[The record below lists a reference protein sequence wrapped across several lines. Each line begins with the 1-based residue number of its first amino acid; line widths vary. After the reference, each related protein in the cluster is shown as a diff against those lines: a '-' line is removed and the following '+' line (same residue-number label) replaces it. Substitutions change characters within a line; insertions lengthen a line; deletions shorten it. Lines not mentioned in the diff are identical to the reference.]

1 MNFSRVILIFIV
13 FIIVSDLQSQTKSD
27 LERQKKEIQNDIKKI
42 ELKLSNSLKQKDLII
57 TTAEDINYKIKL
69 QQNLIVNINNQLNLI
84 LNEIDLNESTL
95 SDLKD
100 RELSLKEEL
109 SKMLIATF
117 KKKSNLNKLMFIF
130 SSSSFQQAYKRIQ
143 YFKQYANFQNKT
155 LSKIKATTSE
165 IKIIISV
172 LDSQKIN
179 KELLINEN
187 ENIKRNL
194 NKEYIELNNLI
205 LEVNKDQ
212 KKYNSEIKQKQKLSK
227 EIDKKI
233 QKIINEALA
242 KAKTKDGE
250 FKLSE
255 EAQLISKNFNA
266 NKGRLPSPVQRGNV
280 VLGFGKQPHPIVKT
294 ASIQSNGVRIRTS
307 SDVEA
312 RSIFDGEVY
321 SIIVSKNN
329 SRTVLIQHGNFFTVY
344 KNLSQIYVSK
354 GDKLKI
360 KEPIGKIAID
370 PLNGQTILSFSIF
383 YNGIPQNPRV
393 WIYKL

>member
-1 MNFSRVILIFIV
+1 MNFYRVILIFIV
-13 FIIVSDLQSQTKSD
+13 FIIVSDLHSQTKSD

-84 LNEIDLNESTL
+84 LNEIDLNESKL

-100 RELSLKEEL
+100 RELSLNQEL
-109 SKMLIATF
+109 SKMLIAAF

-155 LSKIKATTSE
+155 LSKIKSTTSE
-165 IKIIISV
+165 ITNIISV

-212 KKYNSEIKQKQKLSK
+212 KKYNFEIKQKQKLSK

-255 EAQLISKNFNA
+255 EAQLIAKNFNA

-383 YNGIPQNPRV
+383 YNGVPQNPRV

>member
-1 MNFSRVILIFIV
+1 MNPTRILLFFLLLIV
-13 FIIVSDLQSQTKSD
+13 TDLRSQSKQA
-27 LERQKKEIQNDIKKI
+27 LEKQKKEIQNEIKVI
-42 ELKLSNSLKQKDLII
+42 ELKLSNSSKKKGLII
-57 TTAEDINYKIKL
+57 SNAEDLNYKIKL
-69 QQNLIVNINNQLNLI
+69 QQNLISNINNQLNLI
-84 LNEIDLNESTL
+84 LNEIDANEIQLTN
-95 SDLKD
+95 LKNK
-100 RELSLKEEL
+100 EVSLKEEL
-109 SKMLIATF
+109 AKMLLTGY

-143 YFKQYANFQNKT
+143 YFKQYANFQSKT
-155 LSKIKATTSE
+155 LSKIKITSSE
-165 IKIIISV
+165 IENVIIV

-179 KELLINEN
+179 KQLLINEN
-187 ENIKRNL
+187 ENIKKELSIQYSDL
-194 NKEYIELNNLI
+194 NELI
-205 LEVNKDQ
+205 AEVNKDQ
-212 KKYNSEIKQKQKLSK
+212 KKYKNEIKEKQKLSR

-233 QKIINEALA
+233 EKLIREALA
-242 KAKTKDGE
+242 NSKRNEGG

-266 NKGRLPSPVQRGNV
+266 NKGRLPSPVIRGNV

-294 ASIQSNGVRIRTS
+294 ATIQSNGVRIRTS

-312 RSIFDGEVY
+312 RTIFDGEVY
-321 SIIVSKNN
+321 SIIISKNN

-354 GDKLKI
+354 GDKLKT
-360 KEPIGKIAID
+360 KEVIGKIATD

-383 YNGIPQNPRV
+383 YNGVPQNPRT

>member
-1 MNFSRVILIFIV
+1 MNFSRLILFFILFFIV
-13 FIIVSDLQSQTKSD
+13 SALHSQTKSD

-84 LNEIDLNESTL
+84 LNEIDFNESKL

-100 RELSLKEEL
+100 RELSLNQEL
-109 SKMLIATF
+109 SKMLIAAF

-165 IKIIISV
+165 ITNIISV

-179 KELLINEN
+179 KELLIKEN
-187 ENIKRNL
+187 ENIKRIL

-212 KKYNSEIKQKQKLSK
+212 KKYSSEIKQKQKLSK

-242 KAKTKDGE
+242 KTKTKDGE

-280 VLGFGKQPHPIVKT
+280 VLSFGKQPHPIVKT
-294 ASIQSNGVRIRTS
+294 ATIQSNGVRIRTS

-312 RSIFDGEVY
+312 RTIFDGEVY

-329 SRTVLIQHGNFFTVY
+329 THTVLIQHGNFFTVY

-383 YNGIPQNPRV
+383 YNGVPQNPRV
-393 WIYKL
+393 WVYKL

>member
-1 MNFSRVILIFIV
+1 MNFSRVILFFIV
-13 FIIVSDLQSQTKSD
+13 FFIVSDLQSQTKSN

-42 ELKLSNSLKQKDLII
+42 ELKLSNSLKQKNLII

-84 LNEIDLNESTL
+84 LNEIDLNESKL

-100 RELSLKEEL
+100 REFSLKDEL

-155 LSKIKATTSE
+155 LSKIKATTLE
-165 IKIIISV
+165 ITNLISV

-294 ASIQSNGVRIRTS
+294 ATIQSNGVRIRTS

-329 SRTVLIQHGNFFTVY
+329 TRSVLIQHGNFFTVY